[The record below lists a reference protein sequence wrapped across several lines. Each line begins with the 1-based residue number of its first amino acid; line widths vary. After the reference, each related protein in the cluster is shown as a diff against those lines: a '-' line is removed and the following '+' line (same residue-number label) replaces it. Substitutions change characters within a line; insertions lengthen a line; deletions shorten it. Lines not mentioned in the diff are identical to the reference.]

1 MAASLNGRVGV
12 SASSNGVLVVASR
25 AEDAGGQQ
33 ASWRDRNGEPIDSAP
48 TEVVD
53 YPAVRI
59 SPDGRMIAFVGAS
72 ASRDIWARDLAG
84 RVGMRVTTD
93 NSVEMN
99 PVWSPDSTRVAFASR
114 DAELRW
120 EIYERPVSGLT
131 TARKLVGADGVG
143 RLVPHEW
150 STDGRF
156 LVYSRTAAG
165 PDTGLWILPLGEPG
179 APPRRYLT
187 DAFVGQAA
195 ALSPDGHWLAYVS
208 NESGRAEVFVRTF
221 PDPERGKKQVS
232 AEGGSFPRWRRDGRE
247 LFYLDARNRVVAVA
261 IQADGDLDIGR
272 PTPLFEAGPVAGR
285 DPARAPL
292 DVTADGQRFLIVTQ
306 AATSD
311 PVSLDVSV
319 NWMRDVTREP

>member
-1 MAASLNGRVGV
+1 
-12 SASSNGVLVVASR
+12 
-25 AEDAGGQQ
+25 
-33 ASWRDRNGEPIDSAP
+33 
-48 TEVVD
+48 
-53 YPAVRI
+53 
-59 SPDGRMIAFVGAS
+59 
-72 ASRDIWARDLAG
+72 
-84 RVGMRVTTD
+84 
-93 NSVEMN
+93 
-99 PVWSPDSTRVAFASR
+99 VAFASR

-131 TARKLVGADGVG
+131 AARKLVGADGVG
-143 RLVPHEW
+143 RLVPHDW

-156 LVYSRTAAG
+156 LVYGRMSAG
-165 PDTGLWILPLGEPG
+165 PDSGLWVLPLGEPG

-187 DAFVGQAA
+187 DAFVGQNA

-261 IQADGDLDIGR
+261 IQADADLDVGR
-272 PTPLFEAGPVAGR
+272 TTPLFEVGPVAGR
-285 DPARAPL
+285 DAARAPL
-292 DVTADGQRFLIVTQ
+292 DVTADGQRFLIVTP

-311 PVSLDVSV
+311 AVSLDVSI
-319 NWMRDVTREP
+319 NWMANVRREP